1 MCKLSMTT
9 RVQQFVQNSE
19 LNEVDQLLRV
29 DRRPGSK
36 SVLRPLLM
44 TPVSCPRPV
53 TASSSL
59 PIVLIMIVVVVIA
72 IGVLVTTLNEPG
84 DFLEHLHELSE
95 TESIRRVRNFLKLL
109 VASATIDPLRYCF
122 ENSMSL

>member
-1 MCKLSMTT
+1 
-9 RVQQFVQNSE
+9 
-19 LNEVDQLLRV
+19 
-29 DRRPGSK
+29 
-36 SVLRPLLM
+36 
-44 TPVSCPRPV
+44 
-53 TASSSL
+53 
-59 PIVLIMIVVVVIA
+59 MIVVVVIA